1 MQRYI
6 NNSLL
11 QEKSTFILG
20 IVVREAT
27 PRPKGWRVFC
37 REVEFFWD
45 GARAGRMTALA

>member
-11 QEKSTFILG
+11 QKKPFLFD

-27 PRPKGWRVFC
+27 PHTKGWRIFC
-37 REVEFFWD
+37 
-45 GARAGRMTALA
+45 GKTAKNVST